1 VKHGVCHCGVIFF
14 GSKISIMKTLLNSM
28 RLTCIAVMLAI
39 SAVQVGAH
47 PLRLLVI
54 GNSFSENATRYLP
67 DLAAS
72 GGHELII
79 ARAQKGGSS
88 LEQHW
93 RALAAA
99 LANDNDSRG
108 KIYKGKS
115 LLQVMGATNWDM
127 ITIQQYSWLSGNPAT
142 YIPFATNLVREL
154 KKLQPNAEVVIHET
168 WPYRSDAKKFGLISP
183 NTNARSQREM
193 WEAVHRNYWNL
204 AGQLHAPIIPT
215 GDAFWRVDSDPQ
227 WGFKP
232 VTNFDA
238 KLARPPFVPD
248 QNTSLNLG
256 YYWKNKTLVFDSHH
270 ANTAG
275 QYLGA
280 LVWYGFLFKE
290 SPENLTFVPKGIKP
304 DFAAYLRKVAWEV
317 VSEDSTNNFSVN

>member
-1 VKHGVCHCGVIFF
+1 MKKTINSVRVI
-14 GSKISIMKTLLNSM
+14 
-28 RLTCIAVMLAI
+28 CVAAMLAGFLFQ
-39 SAVQVGAH
+39 AGAH

-67 DLAAS
+67 DLAKS
-72 GGHELII
+72 GGHELVI
-79 ARAQKGGSS
+79 ARAQKGGGS

-99 LANDNDSRG
+99 LANPNDSRG
-108 KIYKGKS
+108 KIYNHKS
-115 LLQVMGATNWDM
+115 LFQIMGKTNWDI
-127 ITIQQYSWLSGNPAT
+127 ITMQQYSLLSGDPAT
-142 YIPFATNLVREL
+142 FVPYATNLVREL
-154 KKLQPNAEVVIHET
+154 KKLQPQAEIVVHEI
-168 WPYRSDAKKFGLISP
+168 WPYRSDAKKFGLIGP
-183 NTNARSQREM
+183 KTNAKSQKEM

-204 AGQLHAPIIPT
+204 ADQLHAPIIPT

-232 VTNFDA
+232 IANFDT
-238 KLARPPFVPD
+238 KLARPPALPD

-256 YYWKNKTLVFDSHH
+256 YYWKGKTLVFDSHH

-304 DFAAYLRKVAWEV
+304 GFAAHLRKVAWEV
-317 VSEDSTNNFSVN
+317 VSEELTNTPAIN

>member
-1 VKHGVCHCGVIFF
+1 MPLICAWFYIYYSKFIMIKKTINFVRVVC
-14 GSKISIMKTLLNSM
+14 
-28 RLTCIAVMLAI
+28 AVMIFTAFGLP
-39 SAVQVGAH
+39 AVAH
-47 PLRLLVI
+47 PLRLLAI

-67 DLAAS
+67 DLAKA

-79 ARAQKGGSS
+79 ARAQKGGCS

-99 LANDNDSRG
+99 LANPDDPKG

-115 LLQVMGATNWDM
+115 LLQIMGGTNWDM
-127 ITIQQYSWLSGNPAT
+127 ITIQQYSLLSGDPAT
-142 YIPFATNLVREL
+142 YSPFATNLVREL
-154 KKLQPNAEVVIHET
+154 RKLQPGAEVVVHEI
-168 WPYRSDAKKFGLISP
+168 WPYRSDAKKFGLIGP
-183 NTNARSQREM
+183 KKNAGSQKEM
-193 WEAVHRNYWNL
+193 WEAVHQAYWSL
-204 AGQLHAPIIPT
+204 ADQLNARIIPT
-215 GDAFWRVDSDPQ
+215 GDAFWRVDSDPR

-232 VTNFDA
+232 ITNFDA
-238 KLARPPFVPD
+238 KLARPPSLPD

-280 LVWYGFLFKE
+280 LVWYGFLFNE
-290 SPENLTFVPKGIKP
+290 SPEHLAFVPKGIKP

-317 VSEDSTNNFSVN
+317 VSHEQTNVSPAN